1 MDNIKILLNKKQ
13 TKSKNVTMTDIRI
26 SQKMKRKAS
35 WVEKKVLQ
43 NGKSNWKN
51 AQQGFGF

>member
-1 MDNIKILLNKKQ
+1 M
-13 TKSKNVTMTDIRI
+13 TMTDIRI

-43 NGKSNWKN
+43 NGKSNWKKFRFL
-51 AQQGFGF
+51 AIRVKAGLS